1 MLKINFSKNLNLK
14 IITPPTIFNDHR
26 GMYTETHNEQI
37 YKSLKLKKKFISDCF
52 IYSSKNVLRGIHGD
66 SITWKLV
73 NCIAGE
79 FFIAI
84 VNLDKNSL
92 HYCKHDSFIMSSK
105 KRFQILV
112 PPLHGIGHLI
122 TSSNAIYH
130 YKQTSYYEQ
139 KDEFVEYWNDSRF
152 NINWPIKKPILSRKD
167 NPENEK

>member
-1 MLKINFSKNLNLK
+1 MLDIAYSKNLKLK
-14 IITPPTIFNDHR
+14 IITPPTIFKDHR
-26 GMYTETHNEQI
+26 GIYTETYNEQL
-37 YKSLKLKKKFISDCF
+37 YEDLKLNKKFISDCF

-73 NCIAGE
+73 NCIEGE

-84 VNLDKNSL
+84 VNLDKNSSK
-92 HYCKHDSFIMSSK
+92 YCAHDSFILNTK
-105 KRFQILV
+105 NRFQILV

-122 TSSNAIYH
+122 ISNNAIYH

-139 KDEFVEYWNDSRF
+139 KDEFVEYWNDRRF
-152 NINWPIKKPILSRKD
+152 NINWPNKNPILSIKD